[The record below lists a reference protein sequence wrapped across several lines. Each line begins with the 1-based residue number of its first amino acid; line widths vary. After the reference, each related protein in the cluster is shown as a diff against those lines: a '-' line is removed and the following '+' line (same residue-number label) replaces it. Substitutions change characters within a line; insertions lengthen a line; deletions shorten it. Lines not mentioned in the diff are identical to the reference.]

1 MDTTILE
8 EKISHITKTL
18 DELSDV
24 VAHQDSRINK
34 MVIHLERLMKLVT
47 EQGEQDSGGIYLTD
61 SKPPHY

>member
-24 VAHQDSRINK
+24 VAQQDNRINK
-34 MVIHLERLMKLVT
+34 MVTHLEKLMKLIA
-47 EQGEQDSGGIYLTD
+47 EQGEQDSGGIYLAD